1 MQPGLILRLLLCLVL
16 SAGLGTS
23 SVAWSTASSRYT
35 GQKISLDLHNAEL
48 GDVLRLIAEIS
59 GLNVIASPEVQGTV
73 TMRLVEVPWDQAL
86 EAILKLHGLT
96 QERQGN
102 VILIA
107 PRQQFITQQQER
119 LRARQLEAQAEAVM
133 THIVPV
139 KYRDAAEL
147 QATLQRQV
155 GHCATI
161 SADTRT
167 NTLII
172 TGTPSCLG
180 LR

>member
-1 MQPGLILRLLLCLVL
+1 MQHHLTLCLLVCLAL
-16 SAGLGTS
+16 SAGLGAS
-23 SVAWSTASSRYT
+23 SVAWSAATSRYT
-35 GQKISLDLHNAEL
+35 GQTMSLDLQNAEL

-59 GLNVIASPEVQGTV
+59 GLNVIAGPEVKGTV

-86 EAILKLHGLT
+86 EVILQLHGLA

-119 LRARQLEAQAEAVM
+119 LRTRQLDAQAEAVM
-133 THIVPV
+133 TYIVPI

-161 SADTRT
+161 SVDRRT

-180 LR
+180 RR

>member
-1 MQPGLILRLLLCLVL
+1 MQQGLILRLLVYLVL
-16 SAGLGTS
+16 SACLSAS

-35 GQKISLDLHNAEL
+35 GQKISLDLQNAEI
-48 GDVLRLIAEIS
+48 GDVLRLIAEVS
-59 GLNVIASPEVQGTV
+59 GLNVIAGPEVKGTV

-86 EAILKLHGLT
+86 EVMLKLHGLA

-107 PRQQFITQQQER
+107 PREQFIAQQQEH
-119 LRARQLEAQAEAVM
+119 LRTRQLEAQAEAVM
-133 THIVPV
+133 THIVPI

-147 QATLQRQV
+147 QATLQRQM

-180 LR
+180 RR